1 MQQCSDLYRSC
12 FVHKLCVWE
21 FNVTYLS
28 PSSADSNALILLT
41 VQDDNDQ
48 PPVFSETTYNFQVPE
63 DTPINTRFEMITASD
78 RDTPPYARIVYSS
91 TLVSKFKVQILFEG
105 TKVKNVRIVIMILF
119 TFCTAQNVQPII
131 FYFRINAKFLPC
143 KNNSLLPSW

>member
-1 MQQCSDLYRSC
+1 MYTNCA
-12 FVHKLCVWE
+12 FGK

-91 TLVSKFKVQILFEG
+91 TLVSKFKVQILLIYFEG

-131 FYFRINAKFLPC
+131 FYFRINAKFLP
-143 KNNSLLPSW
+143 